1 MQTYKDISFRG
12 NPRNLIIFVALIINS
27 ALMIIDAITWNVD
40 PEIFSIGQLSIRWYG
55 LMFASAFLSGYI
67 VFTRFLATERLTS
80 EMMDQLLI
88 YIAVGTV
95 IGARLG
101 HCFFY
106 EPDYFLANPLE
117 ILKIWKGGLASHG
130 AAIGILLSLWLYIRK
145 HKLSFLWLIDRIV
158 IVVALGGAFI
168 RFGNLFNSEIYGLPT
183 DLPWGIEFVR
193 DRLYDSNTGEILPTV
208 ARHPTQLYE
217 ALSYLMIFAVLL
229 IFYRKRHMK
238 VRDGFI
244 FGVFMILLFAARFFI
259 EYVKNDQ
266 VAFEAGMQFNMGQ
279 LLSLPFILAG
289 VIMIVWT
296 AKRPHYFS
304 QEPIPKAPKKG
315 RKAS

>member
-1 MQTYKDISFRG
+1 M
-12 NPRNLIIFVALIINS
+12 IFQ
-27 ALMIIDAITWNVD
+27 AITWNVD

-55 LMFASAFLSGYI
+55 LMFAMAFLSGYL
-67 VFTRFLATERLTS
+67 VFTRFLATERLSS

-95 IGARLG
+95 VGARLG

-130 AAIGILLSLWLYIRK
+130 AAIGIPLALWLYIRK

-168 RFGNLFNSEIYGLPT
+168 RLGNLFNSEIYGLPT
-183 DLPWGIEFVR
+183 ELPWGFEFVR
-193 DRLYDSNTGEILPTV
+193 DRLYDSNTGDLLPTV

-217 ALSYLMIFAVLL
+217 SLSYILIFVALF
-229 IFYRKRHMK
+229 IFYRKRYKK

-244 FGVFMILLFAARFFI
+244 FGVFMILLFSARFFI
-259 EYVKNDQ
+259 EFVKNDQ

-289 VIMIVWT
+289 VAMILWT
-296 AKRPHYFS
+296 AKRPRHFTL
-304 QEPIPKAPKKG
+304 EPIPKAPKKG
-315 RKAS
+315 RKAN

>member
-1 MQTYKDISFRG
+1 M
-12 NPRNLIIFVALIINS
+12 IF
-27 ALMIIDAITWNVD
+27 DAITWNVD

-67 VFTRFLATERLTS
+67 VFTRFLATDRLS
-80 EMMDQLLI
+80 AEMLDQLLI

-95 IGARLG
+95 LGARLG

-106 EPDYFLANPLE
+106 EPDYFLKNPLE

-168 RFGNLFNSEIYGLPT
+168 RLGNLFNSEIYGRPT

-193 DRLYDSNTGEILPTV
+193 DRLYDSNTGALLPTV

-217 ALSYLMIFAVLL
+217 ALSYILIFVVLFL
-229 IFYRKRHMK
+229 FYRKRHMK
-238 VRDGFI
+238 IRDGYI
-244 FGVFMILLFAARFFI
+244 FGVFMILLFSARFFI
-259 EYVKNDQ
+259 EFVKNDQ
-266 VAFEAGMQFNMGQ
+266 VSFEAGMQLNMGQ
-279 LLSLPFILAG
+279 LLSLPFVLAG
-289 VIMIVWT
+289 LVM
-296 AKRPHYFS
+296 KKKKKNRPRYFS
-304 QEPIPKAPKKG
+304 KEPLPKTAKKG

>member
-1 MQTYKDISFRG
+1 
-12 NPRNLIIFVALIINS
+12 
-27 ALMIIDAITWNVD
+27 MIIDAITWNVD

-55 LMFASAFLSGYI
+55 LMFASAFLFGYI
-67 VFTRFLATERLTS
+67 VFTRYLATERLTS

-106 EPDYFLANPLE
+106 EPDYFLKNPLE

-130 AAIGILLSLWLYIRK
+130 AAIGILLSLWLYVRK
-145 HKLSFLWLIDRIV
+145 YKLSFLWMIDRIV

-168 RFGNLFNSEIYGLPT
+168 RFGNLFNSEIYGGPT
-183 DLPWGIEFVR
+183 NLPWGFEFVR
-193 DRLYDSNTGEILPTV
+193 DRLYDSNTGELLPTV

-217 ALSYLMIFAVLL
+217 ALSYLLIFTFLFV
-229 IFYRKRHMK
+229 FYRKRYMK
-238 VRDGFI
+238 VRDGLI
-244 FGVFMILLFAARFFI
+244 FGVFMILLFSARFFI
-259 EYVKNDQ
+259 EFVKNDQ
-266 VAFEAGMQFNMGQ
+266 VAFESGMQFNMGQ
-279 LLSLPFILAG
+279 LLSLPFILWG
-289 VIMIVWT
+289 IIMIIWT

>member
-1 MQTYKDISFRG
+1 
-12 NPRNLIIFVALIINS
+12 
-27 ALMIIDAITWNVD
+27 MILDAITWNVD
-40 PEIFSIGQLSIRWYG
+40 PEIFHIGQLSIRWYG
-55 LMFASAFLSGYI
+55 LLFASAFLSGYL
-67 VFTRFLATERLTS
+67 VFSRKLATERLTS
-80 EMMDQLLI
+80 EMVDQLLI

-95 IGARLG
+95 VGARLG

-106 EPDYFLANPLE
+106 EPDYFLQNPLE

-130 AAIGILLSLWLYIRK
+130 AAVGILLSLWLYVRK
-145 HKLSFLWLIDRIV
+145 YKLSYLWMIDRIV

-168 RFGNLFNSEIYGLPT
+168 RLGNLFNSEIYGLPT
-183 DLPWGIEFVR
+183 DLPWGFEFVR
-193 DRLYDSNTGEILPTV
+193 DKLYDSNTGELLPTV

-217 ALSYLMIFAVLL
+217 ALSYILIFVLL
-229 IFYRKRHMK
+229 YSFYRKRYLK

-259 EYVKNDQ
+259 EFVKNDQ
-266 VAFEAGMQFNMGQ
+266 VAFEAGMKFNMGQ

-289 VIMIVWT
+289 VVMILVTKKWP
-296 AKRPHYFS
+296 RHFS
-304 QEPIPKAPKKG
+304 QEPIPKSPKKG